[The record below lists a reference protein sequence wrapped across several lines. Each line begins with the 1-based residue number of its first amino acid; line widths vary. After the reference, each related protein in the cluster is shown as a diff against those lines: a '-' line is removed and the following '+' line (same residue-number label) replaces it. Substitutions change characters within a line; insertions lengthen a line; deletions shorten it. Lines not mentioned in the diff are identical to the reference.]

1 MRLHQLVRE
10 QNRQRHHLGR
20 FVGGVAEHD
29 ALVAG
34 ALVAAL
40 ARGLGDAL
48 RDLVRLLGDQLR
60 SIFSVVSQ
68 NGSDVS
74 V

>member
-1 MRLHQLVRE
+1 MSLCASRIGSGISSADSSR
-10 QNRQRHHLGR
+10 
-20 FVGGVAEHD
+20 GVAEHD

-40 ARGLGDAL
+40 ARSL
-48 RDLVRLLGDQLR
+48 RVTPCEISFDCLVI
-60 SIFSVVSQ
+60 SEMIFSVVSQ
-68 NGSDVS
+68 KGSVGS